1 MTGALLQLAALGNQD
16 IFFTGNPEKSYF
28 KVVYKRHSNFAMQN
42 IKIEFEGAKSLNY
55 DLPTTL
61 FAKIP
66 SYGDLLEGINLEFDI
81 PNITKDY
88 PFRWV
93 KNLGSSIINSVKIF
107 IGTQLIE
114 TIEGE
119 YIEIYNNTTST
130 KEELK
135 VYDKLIGNTDSLYRG
150 YRNVEGRYAQYTQED
165 NIPNTD
171 NERIIVPIP
180 FWFSKY
186 NGQEVPLVSLSKIP
200 VKLEIE
206 LKPIKQL
213 YHIGVDDTVT
223 ILDSK
228 DQNGNNINS
237 QVNGNIVTRTKFIK
251 PQTISHKIDS
261 WLLKPAL
268 AVNYIYL
275 SDEESKLLKNFEHRY
290 LIERVSKSE
299 FLGNIN
305 ESTLSVELFNPTKEM
320 YIVPR
325 RDDLININQHSNYTN
340 FDCLDDV
347 DFLGYQNNLYKLCFD
362 YYNKII
368 QKHRELSRLYSEMLN
383 STLPLIDNLNGQT
396 KNYYNI
402 EPLPQNISPLY
413 FYGLFRTNN
422 AKTIDPVISTNDNI
436 FTFKI
441 KGTNLRYPVINKT
454 LEEYIITNQTH
465 QDIELLGNIN
475 INKIKANEAPNND
488 DIVKLINNWQF
499 RDIKDIPAINND
511 NYKYFDENIVKSLE
525 IKLNGDVR
533 LGAREYNYYNKIQ
546 PYNHHTGSLPRGVL
560 LYSFSI
566 NPEDFQPSGA
576 CNFSNFESIELLFRL
591 KSPFENES
599 LDKKNIK
606 YDIKLYTTAYNIL
619 KIENGECQ
627 LLFKT

>member
-1 MTGALLQLAALGNQD
+1 MTGALLQLAAMGNQD

-93 KNLGSSIINSVKIF
+93 KNLGSSIINTVKIF

-119 YIEIYNNTTST
+119 YIEIYNNTIST
-130 KEELK
+130 REELK

-150 YRNVEGRYAQYTQED
+150 YRNVEGRYAQYTQKD

-237 QVNGNIVTRTKFIK
+237 QVNGNIITRTKFIK

-347 DFLGYQNNLYKLCFD
+347 DFLGYQNYLYKLCFD

-488 DIVKLINNWQF
+488 DIVKLINTWQF

>member
-150 YRNVEGRYAQYTQED
+150 YRNVEERYAQYTQED

>member
-465 QDIELLGNIN
+465 QDIQLLGNIN

>member
-213 YHIGVDDTVT
+213 YHIGVDDTIT